1 MANLLSRLRK
11 NAKQNSSRRLVGVQR
26 ELTDTDRAALGKP
39 HESESRTLT
48 RHGIWTRDE
57 AFYFRDKL
65 LGDMM
70 FNIRTMKDAI
80 LAGKLPYGVFEYEL
94 TKGFYE
100 HLLKD
105 GVQTDPDHIHVL
117 DGEKLEVPA
126 IAIDWCD
133 TEGAS
138 NITVIDGNHRL
149 IKRYLQGLPTG
160 RFILVPFPY
169 CRDHV
174 SLDRLGELN
183 AAQLRELATLP
194 KPR

>member
-1 MANLLSRLRK
+1 MADLLSRLRK

-26 ELTDTDRAALGKP
+26 ELTDADRVALGKP
-39 HESESRTLT
+39 HESESRVLT

-57 AFYFRDKL
+57 AFYFRDKQ

-80 LAGKLPYGVFEYEL
+80 LANRLPYGVFEYEL
-94 TKGFYE
+94 TEGFYN

-105 GVQTDPDHIHVL
+105 GTQTDPVHIHAL
-117 DGEKLEVPA
+117 GEEKLEVPA
-126 IAIDWCD
+126 IAVDWCD

-149 IKRYLQGLPTG
+149 IKRYLKGLPTG

-174 SLDRLGELN
+174 LLDRLGELN
-183 AAQLRELATLP
+183 AEQLRELATLP